1 MKGLLKMW
9 LENLAGIIGFFLIWI
24 GGGYLISFL
33 GGSYAISLGLST
45 LLVGIFVIL
54 GVGFSSKWNKKDMFS
69 NRFTIWKMLFMLW
82 SVPAFIGG
90 GFYLLMYLG
99 ANYIVAALI
108 PMGIFIAAGI
118 YGYHYYNEK
127 YKCPQQKK

>member
-82 SVPAFIGG
+82 AVPAFIGG

-99 ANYIVAALI
+99 VNYILSALI
-108 PMGIFIAAGI
+108 PMLIFIAAGI
-118 YGYHYYNEK
+118 YGYHYYTEK
-127 YKCPQQKK
+127 YKCPQKKK